1 MLSLLPVSAY
11 RKRSAKT
18 SQKENNSLQI
28 ETTSKR
34 IVLHSAVRAVSQPH
48 NSSPGQSQ
56 RPSVVFSD
64 GQQDLPSR
72 DVGFDAAITA

>member
-28 ETTSKR
+28 ETTSNR
-34 IVLHSAVRAVSQPH
+34 TILQSAVRAVSQPYD
-48 NSSPGQSQ
+48 SSPGQLQ
-56 RPSVVFSD
+56 PSV
-64 GQQDLPSR
+64 GGIL
-72 DVGFDAAITA
+72 